1 MTLTLL
7 LLMALLPPAYLDAV
21 VALGIPDSNGSIQY
35 KATGFLYGHPVGE
48 SGGDYRIFL
57 ITNRHVVEHIDMLK
71 ARFNRPMGSDSKIY
85 NVRLRGNDGSML
97 WTGHPSSDVAA
108 VPILTKKLAEDGIKF
123 AWIPGDRQLD
133 LEQARELQTSEG
145 DGVFVLGFPLGLAG
159 EKRNYT
165 IVRQG
170 GIARIR
176 DWLGGN
182 SRTILIDATVF
193 PGNSGGPVVT
203 KPEIVSIKG
212 TKSNKNSLLI
222 GMISSYLPYEDVA
235 ISLQTRKPRII
246 FQENSGLATVVP
258 VDVIQETVDLAVKKL
273 QAEQK
278 IIFRQT
284 VRQLS

>member
-1 MTLTLL
+1 MTLFP
-7 LLMALLPPAYLDAV
+7 LMTFLSLTALLPPAYLDAV
-21 VALGIPDSNGSIQY
+21 VALGIPASNGSIQY

-48 SGGDYRIFL
+48 SGGEYRIFL

-85 NVRLRGNDGSML
+85 DVPLRGNDGSML

-108 VPILTKKLAEDGIKF
+108 VLISPKQLEKDGIKF
-123 AWIPGDRQLD
+123 TWIPGDRQLD
-133 LEQARELQTSEG
+133 LEQARELQISEG
-145 DGVFVLGFPLGLAG
+145 DGIFVLGFPLGLAG
-159 EKRNYT
+159 KKRNYT

-170 GIARIR
+170 CIARIR

-203 KPEIVSIKG
+203 KPEIASIKG
-212 TKSNKNSLLI
+212 TKFNNSSRLI
-222 GMISSYLPYEDVA
+222 GMISRYLPYEDVA
-235 ISLQTRKPRII
+235 ISAQTRKPRII

-273 QAEQK
+273 
-278 IIFRQT
+278 R
-284 VRQLS
+284 LSRK

>member
-1 MTLTLL
+1 MTLLPF
-7 LLMALLPPAYLDAV
+7 MALLPLMTLLPPVYLDAV
-21 VALGIPDSNGSIQY
+21 VALGIPASNGSIRY

-48 SGGDYRIFL
+48 SGRRYRIFL
-57 ITNRHVVEHIDMLK
+57 ITNRHVVEDIDMLK

-85 NVRLRGNDGSML
+85 NVRLKGDDGSML
-97 WTGHPSSDVAA
+97 WTGHPSSDVAV
-108 VPILTKKLAEDGIKF
+108 VPIATKLLEEDGIKF

-133 LEQARELQTSEG
+133 LEQARELQISEG

-159 EKRNYT
+159 GKRNYT

-170 GIARIR
+170 CIARIR
-176 DWLGGN
+176 DWLGGK

-203 KPEIVSIKG
+203 RPEIASIKG
-212 TKSNKNSLLI
+212 TKSNNRSLLI

-235 ISLQTRKPRII
+235 VSSQTGKPRII

-258 VDVIQETVDLAVKKL
+258 VDVIQETVDRAIKKL
-273 QAEQK
+273 RPPRRK
-278 IIFRQT
+278 
-284 VRQLS
+284 

>member
-1 MTLTLL
+1 MTLFP
-7 LLMALLPPAYLDAV
+7 LMTFLSLTALLPPAYLDAV
-21 VALGIPDSNGSIQY
+21 VALGIPASNGSIQY

-48 SGGDYRIFL
+48 SGGEYRIFL

-85 NVRLRGNDGSML
+85 DVPLRGNDGSML

-108 VPILTKKLAEDGIKF
+108 VLISPKQLEKDGIKF
-123 AWIPGDRQLD
+123 TWIPGDRQLD
-133 LEQARELQTSEG
+133 FEQARELQISEG
-145 DGVFVLGFPLGLAG
+145 DGIFVLGFPLGLAG
-159 EKRNYT
+159 KKRNYT

-170 GIARIR
+170 CIARIR

-203 KPEIVSIKG
+203 KPEIASIKG
-212 TKSNKNSLLI
+212 TKFNNRSRLI
-222 GMISSYLPYEDVA
+222 GMISRYLPYEDVA
-235 ISLQTRKPRII
+235 ISAQTRKPRII

-273 QAEQK
+273 
-278 IIFRQT
+278 R
-284 VRQLS
+284 LSRK

>member
-1 MTLTLL
+1 MTLFP
-7 LLMALLPPAYLDAV
+7 LMTFLSLTALLPPAYLDAV
-21 VALGIPDSNGSIQY
+21 VALGIPASNGSIQY

-48 SGGDYRIFL
+48 SGGEYRIFL

-85 NVRLRGNDGSML
+85 DVPLRGNDGSML
-97 WTGHPSSDVAA
+97 WTGHPSS
-108 VPILTKKLAEDGIKF
+108 
-123 AWIPGDRQLD
+123 
-133 LEQARELQTSEG
+133 SEG
-145 DGVFVLGFPLGLAG
+145 DGIFVLGFPLGLAG
-159 EKRNYT
+159 KKRNYT

-170 GIARIR
+170 CIARIR

-203 KPEIVSIKG
+203 KPEIASIKG
-212 TKSNKNSLLI
+212 TKFNNSSRLI
-222 GMISSYLPYEDVA
+222 GMISRYLPYEDVA
-235 ISLQTRKPRII
+235 ISAQTRKPRII

-273 QAEQK
+273 
-278 IIFRQT
+278 R
-284 VRQLS
+284 LSRK

>member
-1 MTLTLL
+1 MTLFP
-7 LLMALLPPAYLDAV
+7 LMTFLSLTALLPPAYLDAV
-21 VALGIPDSNGSIQY
+21 VALGIPASNGSIQY

-48 SGGDYRIFL
+48 SGGEYRIFL

-85 NVRLRGNDGSML
+85 DVPLRGNDGSML

-108 VPILTKKLAEDGIKF
+108 VLISPKQLEKDGIKF
-123 AWIPGDRQLD
+123 TWIPGDRQLD
-133 LEQARELQTSEG
+133 LEQARELQISEG
-145 DGVFVLGFPLGLAG
+145 DGIFVLGFPLGLAG

-170 GIARIR
+170 CIARIR

-203 KPEIVSIKG
+203 KPEIASIKG
-212 TKSNKNSLLI
+212 TKFNNSSRLI
-222 GMISSYLPYEDVA
+222 GMISRYLPYEDVA
-235 ISLQTRKPRII
+235 ISAQTRKPRII
-246 FQENSGLATVVP
+246 FQENSGSLP
-258 VDVIQETVDLAVKKL
+258 
-273 QAEQK
+273 
-278 IIFRQT
+278 
-284 VRQLS
+284 

>member
-1 MTLTLL
+1 MTLFP
-7 LLMALLPPAYLDAV
+7 LMTFLSLTALLPPAYLDAV
-21 VALGIPDSNGSIQY
+21 VALGIPASNGSIQY
-35 KATGFLYGHPVGE
+35 KATGFLYGHPVGDP
-48 SGGDYRIFL
+48 GGEYRIFL

-85 NVRLRGNDGSML
+85 DVPLRGNDGSML

-108 VPILTKKLAEDGIKF
+108 VLISPKQLEKDGIKF
-123 AWIPGDRQLD
+123 TWIPGDRQLD
-133 LEQARELQTSEG
+133 LEQARELQISEG
-145 DGVFVLGFPLGLAG
+145 DGIFVLGFPLGLAG
-159 EKRNYT
+159 KKRNYT

-170 GIARIR
+170 CIARIR

-203 KPEIVSIKG
+203 KPEIASIKG
-212 TKSNKNSLLI
+212 TKFNNRSRLI
-222 GMISSYLPYEDVA
+222 GMISRYLPYEDVA
-235 ISLQTRKPRII
+235 ISAQTRKPRII

-273 QAEQK
+273 
-278 IIFRQT
+278 R
-284 VRQLS
+284 LSRK